1 MTDLNEP
8 CEFSF
13 GVHIERTT
21 PEGCLPTSERTFDS
35 YRRRGRNDNPGTS
48 SEPTL
53 IILYSGLIL
62 IPTEQHSTA
71 PFETNW
77 RSC

>member
-1 MTDLNEP
+1 MTDLNEL

-21 PEGCLPTSERTFDS
+21 PEDRLPTSERTFDS
-35 YRRRGRNDNPGTS
+35 YRWRDRDNNPGTG

-53 IILYSGLIL
+53 FILYSGLIL

-71 PFETNW
+71 PFETSW